1 MTVSSPKLHQET
13 VHMDTNNVEL
23 AVNIE
28 LRSFSL
34 SIEGS
39 CPQAALGWKYWRCH
53 NAQSCPLSNLAWD
66 GRRATGIGEKQVSSL
81 E

>member
-39 CPQAALGWKYWRCH
+39 CPQAALGWKYWRCR

-66 GRRATGIGEKQVSSL
+66 GRRATGVGEKQVSSL